1 MRIIII
7 GGSGLIGYELY
18 QEASRVNIKAIGT
31 YDTFKRE
38 GLINFN
44 MKNETLKSVI
54 PDLNSSDIVY
64 LLAAYSNPSW
74 IYNNIKT
81 ARELNITATK
91 KIIDEISNVGCR
103 IIFMSSVEVF
113 DGKKGDYKENSKPNP
128 LNTYGLMKYEIE
140 KYLEKNYK
148 NSCIV
153 RTSWNVGWNLK
164 HRCVI
169 NLTYETLLK
178 PNAFMANDNT
188 FSIADVKDTSQGL
201 LKLSNLKGINKC
213 HLASGQKLL
222 VRSELAELVKNTS
235 KYGKLMNYELTSFS
249 KIPYSE
255 PRALHNSLNTNFATN
270 ELKINFREPND
281 IIKQK
286 VKFLDK
292 RFNELN
298 LQ

>member
-18 QEASRVNIKAIGT
+18 QEASRSNIKAIGT

-54 PDLNSSDIVY
+54 PDLKSSDIIY

-91 KIIDEISNVGCR
+91 KIIDEVSNVGCR

-128 LNTYGLMKYEIE
+128 LNTYGVMKYEIE

-201 LKLSNLKGINKC
+201 LKLSNFKDINKC

-298 LQ
+298 LH

>member
-18 QEASRVNIKAIGT
+18 HEALRADLKVIGT
-31 YDTFKRE
+31 YDTYRRK

-54 PDLNSSDIVY
+54 PDLNSSDIIY

-74 IYNNIKT
+74 IYNNIDT

-91 KIIDEISNVGCR
+91 KIIDEISNIGCR

-113 DGKKGDYKENSKPNP
+113 DGKKGNYNENSKPNP
-128 LNTYGLMKYEIE
+128 LNKYGMMKYEIE
-140 KYLEKNYK
+140 KYIESNYE

-178 PNAFMANDNT
+178 PNAFMAKDNT
-188 FSIADVKDTSQGL
+188 FSIADVRDTALGL
-201 LKLSNLKGINKC
+201 LRLSDFNDIKKC

-235 KYGKLMNYELTSFS
+235 KYGKLMDYKLTTFS
-249 KIPYSE
+249 KISYTE
-255 PRALHNSLNTNFATN
+255 PRALHNSLNSNFAMEN
-270 ELKINFREPND
+270 LNIKFKDPQKIILE
-281 IIKQK
+281 K
-286 VKFLDK
+286 VKFLDE

-298 LQ
+298 YN